1 MTDQEVDPIA
11 EAIGEHGD
19 QLGRNLAKLKG
30 FLQAERE
37 AQEKFLAEQREASDR
52 AQEKAHRTARWAMLA
67 TFFAAAAA
75 GFQAYAAY
83 VSLG

>member
-1 MTDQEVDPIA
+1 MTDQKTDPIA

-19 QLGRNLAKLKG
+19 QIGRNLAKLKG
-30 FLQAERE
+30 FLQAERK